1 MQKVKPK
8 TPYATYIL
16 IALNIILYISAL
28 NSGGNKDLNSL
39 DSLGALIPQKVL
51 LGEWW
56 RIINANFLHFGFLH
70 LSTNML
76 SLWFLGR
83 LVESNLGQGRY
94 LLVYL
99 ISGIGSMLSCTYVYS
114 QLGNNNIVLIGAS
127 SAIMGLVGTIL
138 VIAFRTWLNQKNRLN
153 AKRFGTVLLV
163 ISLQFILDG
172 IIPQISFYSHFFGLI
187 IGSLVSVIVLLSKPN
202 FTKYF

>member
-16 IALNIILYISAL
+16 ITLNIILYIAAL

-51 LGEWW
+51 FGEWW
-56 RIINANFLHFGFLH
+56 RIVNANFLHFGFLH

-83 LVESNLGQGRY
+83 LVESSVGSGKY

-99 ISGIGSMLSCTYVYS
+99 ISGIGSMLSCTYVYT

-138 VIAFRTWLNQKNRLN
+138 VIAFRTWLNQKTLLN
-153 AKRFGTVLLV
+153 AKRLGVVLLV
-163 ISLQFILDG
+163 IGLQFVLDS

-187 IGSLVSVIVLLSKPN
+187 IGSLVSAIVLLSKPN
-202 FTKYF
+202 FT